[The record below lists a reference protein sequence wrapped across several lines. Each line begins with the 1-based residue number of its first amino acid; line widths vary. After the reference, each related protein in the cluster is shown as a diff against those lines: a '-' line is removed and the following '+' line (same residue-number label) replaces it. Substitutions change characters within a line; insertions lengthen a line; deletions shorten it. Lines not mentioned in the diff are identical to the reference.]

1 MINDKKIII
10 VGAGLT
16 GPLLALYM
24 EKLGFSVDLYER
36 GNDFRKSS
44 AYSGRSINLALSER
58 GIYSLKEVGLF
69 KEIFK
74 NLIPMKGR
82 MIHDKE
88 GEQSFQRYGQF
99 ENECIFSVSRSY
111 LNELLINKAED
122 CKNVRLHFNKQCTNY
137 NIEKNQLVFNNNCK
151 VDAQGPIL
159 GADGFNSVIR
169 ESIVNKLKIS
179 CRKEKLDYGYKEIS
193 LPANKSEFKLNQNAL
208 HIWPRKSFMVI
219 ALPNTDKTFT
229 CTLFYP
235 LKGESSF
242 ESLVNRNQIEEF
254 FIKNFGDLYKLIPNL
269 HEQFSLNPIGKLG
282 SVYLDNLV
290 LENKIC
296 LLGDAAHAIVPFF
309 GQGMNASFQ
318 DCSNLFKILNE
329 ENDISK
335 AFQKYNKTNV
345 RNGHSIADMAL
356 ENFIEM
362 RNDVIDDRY
371 LIKKKVSFILE
382 KKYPLQFI
390 PRYSMVSFHRIPYKE
405 VVDRSKIQDQILD
418 VLCQDR
424 LNGSSI
430 NLKLADDLVSSKL
443 SFINSDNLSR

>member
-44 AYSGRSINLALSER
+44 LYSGRSINLALSER

-69 KEIFK
+69 KEIIK

-82 MIHDKE
+82 MIHDKD
-88 GEQSFQRYGQF
+88 GKQSFQEYGQF

-111 LNELLINKAED
+111 LNELLISKAEG
-122 CKNVRLHFNKQCTNY
+122 CQNVRLHFNKKCTSY
-137 NIEKNQLVFNNNCK
+137 NAEKNQLIFNNNEEIN
-151 VDAQGPIL
+151 VQGPIL

-169 ESIVNKLKIS
+169 ESIIDKLKIN
-179 CRKEKLDYGYKEIS
+179 CRKDKLEYGYKEIS
-193 LPANKSEFKLNQNAL
+193 LPAYKSDFQLNKNAL

-242 ESLVNRNQIEEF
+242 ESLVNRNQIKEF
-254 FIKNFGDLYKLIPNL
+254 FIENFGDLYKQIPNL
-269 HEQFSLNPIGKLG
+269 YEQFSQNPIGKLG
-282 SVYLDNLV
+282 SVYLDKWV
-290 LENKIC
+290 FEDKIC

-318 DCSNLFKILNE
+318 DCSNLYKILNE

-335 AFQKYNKTNV
+335 AFQKYNKNNV
-345 RNGHSIADMAL
+345 QNGHSIADMAL

-371 LIKKKVSFILE
+371 LFKKKISFILE

-405 VVDRSKIQDQILD
+405 VVNRSKIQDQILD
-418 VLCQDR
+418 LLCQDG

-430 NLKLADDLVSSKL
+430 NLKLADDLISSKL
-443 SFINSDNLSR
+443 SLISSDNLSR